1 MASLGFGSFDCVVAD
16 ESGTWT
22 NRAGHAL
29 KASPRAIHGQTVTLV
44 LDKTGKTVD
53 YPLSLFSM
61 QEQERLRCSCE
72 QTTIPEGLQSAF
84 EFSGRAIKRSRLL
97 YEHGSISKE
106 AYSQTLAATLAAFSM
121 QAAPF
126 VSQTKLSQERLDLIL
141 RELVEQK

>member
-1 MASLGFGSFDCVVAD
+1 MVILGFWSLDSAVAD

-22 NRAGHAL
+22 NRAGHVL
-29 KASPRAIHGQTVTLV
+29 KASPLAIHGQTVTLV
-44 LDKTGKTVD
+44 QDETGKTVD
-53 YPLSLFSM
+53 YPLSLFSI
-61 QEQERLRCSCE
+61 QEQERLRCSLE

-84 EFSGRAIKRSRLL
+84 EFSGRAIRRSRLL

-126 VSQTKLSQERLDLIL
+126 VSQTKLSQSRLDLIL
-141 RELVEQK
+141 RELVTQK